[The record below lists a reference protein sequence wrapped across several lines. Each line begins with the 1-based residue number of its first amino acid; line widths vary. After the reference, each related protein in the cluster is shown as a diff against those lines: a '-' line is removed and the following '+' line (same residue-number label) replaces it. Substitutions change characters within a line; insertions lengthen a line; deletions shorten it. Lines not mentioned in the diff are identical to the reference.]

1 MWLNSCTYVTGFI
14 YICDWIHLH
23 MRQELLAYV
32 TGFIYMCDRT
42 RLHVLRC
49 ISCSHWL
56 YATWLPT
63 SATNSNVCDMTHWPM
78 CDMTHSYV
86 SRWISRRK
94 GSLWQIRVHICG
106 SDGFTHVALLHM
118 CVTWLIHTCVTWLIH
133 VHVTWLIHACVTWL
147 IHACV
152 TWLIHTCVGVSRVE
166 KAPYGRD
173 TCEWLI
179 HICDMTHSH
188 VWHDSFTHMWRDSFT
203 HMWHDTFIR
212 V

>member
-1 MWLNSCTYVTGFI
+1 MWQDSFTCVTGLVYMCWGESRAHTRCMRHDSQRQQRIQTCATWLIDPCVTWHIHTCLGESRVEKDPYGRYGFI
-14 YICDWIHLH
+14 Y
-23 MRQELLAYV
+23 
-32 TGFIYMCDRT
+32 
-42 RLHVLRC
+42 
-49 ISCSHWL
+49 
-56 YATWLPT
+56 
-63 SATNSNVCDMTHWPM
+63 
-78 CDMTHSYV
+78 
-86 SRWISRRK
+86 
-94 GSLWQIRVHICG
+94 
-106 SDGFTHVALLHM
+106 VALLHI
-118 CVTWLIHTCVTWLIH
+118 CVTWLIHICVRWLIH
-133 VHVTWLIHACVTWL
+133 IHVTWLIHACVTWL

-152 TWLIHTCVGVSRVE
+152 TWHIHTCVGVSRVE